1 MLLMSSTFIAAGAFT
16 AALGIVHLWIPTIV
30 RDPVAI
36 GDDAGQAALGAI
48 GRGLIRPQLRR
59 RDLLGITWIMSNAA
73 SDALMSIGLLDVA
86 WGTGWTSAPPA
97 ILVWVAGWWAVRA
110 VGQLAIGRR
119 RGDVVVAAWLWI
131 LCAIHLAPVIAV
143 AA

>member
-1 MLLMSSTFIAAGAFT
+1 
-16 AALGIVHLWIPTIV
+16 
-30 RDPVAI
+30 
-36 GDDAGQAALGAI
+36 
-48 GRGLIRPQLRR
+48 
-59 RDLLGITWIMSNAA
+59 
-73 SDALMSIGLLDVA
+73 MSIGLLDVA
-86 WGTGWTSAPPA
+86 WGTGWTSAPPP

-131 LCAIHLAPVIAV
+131 LSAIHLAPVIAV